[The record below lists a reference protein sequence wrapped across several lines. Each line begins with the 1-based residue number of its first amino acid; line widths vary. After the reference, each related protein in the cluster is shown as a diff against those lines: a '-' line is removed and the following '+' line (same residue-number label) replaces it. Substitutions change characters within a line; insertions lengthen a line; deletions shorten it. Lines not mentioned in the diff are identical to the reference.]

1 MKRESAIKKQSLN
14 IDELVKALFKE
25 TDWMVK
31 VGVGGVLAAAGLVA
45 ILYNYI
51 CLPIF
56 VAFWA
61 LMIGYCLRCMR
72 LKFADAESKLPG
84 WDEWGDLFMSGIT
97 WIALQTAVFLVS
109 NTIFAI
115 ILGICTG
122 NAFNTKSELHSFLWI
137 LLSSVLVLPASAFI
151 AVISSYTMVNFA
163 VEENL
168 LAGLAYIKVLKSL
181 LKNPAHL
188 LSGFLLALGIQ
199 LGFVLIPCLTI
210 IGVFLVPSSYFAG
223 QVLSSLILARH
234 WAICQDS
241 SQT

>member
-1 MKRESAIKKQSLN
+1 
-14 IDELVKALFKE
+14 
-25 TDWMVK
+25 
-31 VGVGGVLAAAGLVA
+31 
-45 ILYNYI
+45 
-51 CLPIF
+51 
-56 VAFWA
+56 
-61 LMIGYCLRCMR
+61 
-72 LKFADAESKLPG
+72 
-84 WDEWGDLFMSGIT
+84 MSGIT

-137 LLSSVLVLPASAFI
+137 LLGSVLVLPTSAFI
-151 AVISSYTMVNFA
+151 ALVSSYTMVNFA

-223 QVLSSLILARH
+223 QVLSSLVLARH
-234 WAICQDS
+234 WAVCLDS
-241 SQT
+241 DKS